1 MYVHQKAEFTAGLLE
16 NKCKRIM
23 LKIILA
29 FMGKLQYPSEIDGLR
44 RLNCK
49 KKKNIYILKYRS
61 NSVLPMLKFKVSSV
75 VHELKYL
82 QQQEKRRIFPIHFE
96 V

>member
-49 KKKNIYILKYRS
+49 KKKNIYI
-61 NSVLPMLKFKVSSV
+61 
-75 VHELKYL
+75 EI
-82 QQQEKRRIFPIHFE
+82 QEQFCAAYVKI
-96 V
+96 